1 MFPAL
6 MTWRTGRFATA
17 LLVSVLLSPTLA
29 PEVAA
34 AGAPD
39 PAKVIGP
46 DECGECHKAEIA
58 IWREASHAKTLLD
71 MPREDDARTIADKME
86 IRRIRDDNLCA
97 ECHFTQKMVDGA
109 KEVVAGVSC
118 EACHGPAQDWN
129 RIHSDFGGK
138 DVTAETETPEHRSER
153 WAAASAAGMVHHTDL
168 YTLASQC
175 FGCHTVAE
183 EKLVNQ
189 GGHPDGSEFE
199 LVAWSQGEIRHNV
212 WFSEDKKNREA
223 PLEQKRVMF
232 VLGKA
237 LDLEHALRGVAAA
250 TEKDKYAVGMAKRAQ
265 AAALDIQKLAE
276 TVSAPEVAE
285 MLEIVKSVKLSLGN
299 SEPLKAA
306 ADRVADAARRFMDSH
321 DGSGLA
327 AIDPLLPQP
336 DKYKG
341 KPAG

>member
-1 MFPAL
+1 MFSAQL
-6 MTWRTGRFATA
+6 TWRMGRLAAA
-17 LLVSVLLSPTLA
+17 LLVTVMVQPALD
-29 PEVAA
+29 VAA
-34 AGAPD
+34 GGAPD

-58 IWREASHAKTLLD
+58 IWREAHHAKTLLD
-71 MPREDDARTIADKME
+71 MPRDDKAREIAEKMD
-86 IRRIRDDNLCA
+86 IRRIRDDNMCA

-118 EACHGPAQDWN
+118 EACHGPAKDWN

-175 FGCHTVAE
+175 FDCHTVAE
-183 EKLVNQ
+183 EKLVNL
-189 GGHPDGSEFE
+189 GGHPAGSEFE

-212 WFSEDKKNREA
+212 WFSEDRKNREA
-223 PLEQKRVMF
+223 SPERKRVMF

-237 LDLEHALRGVAAA
+237 LDLEHALRGVAGA

-265 AAALDIQKLAE
+265 AAALGIQTLAE
-276 TVSAPEVAE
+276 TVSAPEIAE
-285 MLEIVKSVKLSLGN
+285 MLDVVKSLKLSLGN
-299 SEPLKAA
+299 SEPLNAA
-306 ADRVADAARRFMDSH
+306 ADKIADAARRFVANH
-321 DGSGLA
+321 DGGDLA